1 LSGKT
6 LDMGYP
12 LIFANIG
19 IFRRA
24 PEYGCIHIWSYRV
37 EPFNWTSLFRI
48 NFEKASSMDTLL
60 CLM

>member
-12 LIFANIG
+12 LIFANIRIVG

-24 PEYGCIHIWSYRV
+24 PEYGCIHIWSFRV
-37 EPFNWTSLFRI
+37 EL
-48 NFEKASSMDTLL
+48 EV
-60 CLM
+60 